1 MIKSTPTQSP
11 VTRSDDAITR
21 PRHINPVQ
29 WNEAVALA
37 RQACARVFRNGGTP
51 QEALATFGL
60 AGDGMGL
67 GDWSK
72 AVDRA
77 ALSLCRTI
85 RRAA

>member
-11 VTRSDDAITR
+11 VTQSDVIGR
-21 PRHINPVQ
+21 PQHINPVQ

-51 QEALATFGL
+51 KDALATFGL

-85 RRAA
+85 RQAA